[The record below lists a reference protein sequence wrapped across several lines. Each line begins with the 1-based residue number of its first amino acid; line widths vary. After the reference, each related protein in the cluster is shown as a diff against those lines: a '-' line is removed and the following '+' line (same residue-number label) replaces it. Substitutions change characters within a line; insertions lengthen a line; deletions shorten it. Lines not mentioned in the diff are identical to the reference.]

1 MPSRAT
7 RRKMDRHQAS
17 FKSRLRGAFS
27 REKSRNSPKLFGK
40 NNTDGFHSFHRRIF
54 RVERERNMKHSTG
67 GSTQG
72 SAIPAWLTRKWRYKL
87 PWVMLIE
94 FALLR
99 CRFFFLLSSPAS
111 HFFSTRSVRFSRA
124 WKSCHGKFPDEISR
138 EKLFHRGRY
147 SFFCSFVERSESC
160 FVVGDNSC
168 GNIGWNDR

>member
-40 NNTDGFHSFHRRIF
+40 NNTDGFHRRIF

-111 HFFSTRSVRFSRA
+111 HFFSTRSVPFFSRV
-124 WKSCHGKFPDEISR
+124 KKLSREISR
-138 EKLFHRGRY
+138 WNFPWKTIPSGTVFVLLFIRRTKRKLFRGR
-147 SFFCSFVERSESC
+147 
-160 FVVGDNSC
+160 G
-168 GNIGWNDR
+168 

>member
-54 RVERERNMKHSTG
+54 RVKRERNMKHSTG

-99 CRFFFLLSSPAS
+99 CRFFFLLSSLCLPLFFNS
-111 HFFSTRSVRFSRA
+111 FRSFFSRVKKLSR
-124 WKSCHGKFPDEISR
+124 EISSGNFPWKTIPSGTVFVLLFIR
-138 EKLFHRGRY
+138 RTKRKLFRGR
-147 SFFCSFVERSESC
+147 
-160 FVVGDNSC
+160 G
-168 GNIGWNDR
+168 

>member
-1 MPSRAT
+1 
-7 RRKMDRHQAS
+7 MDRHQAS

-40 NNTDGFHSFHRRIF
+40 NNTDGFHRRIF

-99 CRFFFLLSSPAS
+99 CRFFFLLSSPPPTFFNS
-111 HFFSTRSVRFSRA
+111 FRSFFSRVKKLSR
-124 WKSCHGKFPDEISR
+124 EISR
-138 EKLFHRGRY
+138 WNFPWKTIPSGTVFVLLFIRRTKRKLFRGR
-147 SFFCSFVERSESC
+147 
-160 FVVGDNSC
+160 G
-168 GNIGWNDR
+168 

>member
-1 MPSRAT
+1 
-7 RRKMDRHQAS
+7 MDRHQAS

-111 HFFSTRSVRFSRA
+111 HFFQLVPFVFLAREKVVTGNFI
-124 WKSCHGKFPDEISR
+124 GKFPV
-138 EKLFHRGRY
+138 KNY
-147 SFFCSFVERSESC
+147 SIGDGIRSFVHS
-160 FVVGDNSC
+160 
-168 GNIGWNDR
+168 